1 MPECA
6 HGRPMAECLTGRE
19 MENSALLWILLLS
32 ACLVVFMHVP
42 GIKTGINLADEGYLW
57 YGTLKVLEGA
67 VPIRDFRAYDPGR
80 YYWCALWMRLLG
92 RNLLSIRIAMI
103 VTQTVALAAGA
114 SAVFI
119 ATGEWMAAIF
129 ASLALVAW
137 MLPRYKQIDILF
149 PMTAALMAVMLV
161 GDPIPPYY
169 LLSGIFV
176 GVCLLFGLNHA
187 IYAAGGLSLLIL
199 LMSFH
204 VHGLALTASL
214 AWYALGLGIGLL
226 PVFAIFIFV
235 PGLFHVYWQQ
245 KILKIFQRGTTN
257 LSLPIPWVW
266 RPMPAHMKRPD
277 RWAGQV
283 VRAGFTVMPIFY
295 GLFLLPAVLDRNMVS
310 PREWAVIA
318 VSCVGVFYMHYAMS
332 RADITH
338 LAQASPPLII
348 GLVITLFGFSYGWI
362 MVGGLIAVSLWFV
375 YRPHEL
381 FVKSLGRSIELNRI
395 EFGGNSLWL
404 PAEMALY
411 LAKLRDLVDAHSQP
425 GDPVLFA
432 PKLVTLYP
440 LLARRPAVYDI
451 FCVYPATEEEQ
462 TLMINQLV
470 TEGTRLALIANHPVD
485 SRDELRFSNTHPRVW
500 EYLNREFTVLD
511 IAGQLP
517 ANHYLFVRPK

>member
-1 MPECA
+1 MMFI
-6 HGRPMAECLTGRE
+6 GRVPWGRR
-19 MENSALLWILLLS
+19 MVSSTLFWVLLLS
-32 ACLVVFMHVP
+32 ACLVVFMHAP

-80 YYWCALWMRLLG
+80 YYWCALWMRVLG
-92 RNLLSIRIAMI
+92 RNLLSLRIAMI
-103 VTQTVALAAGA
+103 AIQTVALATGV
-114 SAVFI
+114 SAVLI
-119 ATGEWMAAIF
+119 ATGEWLAAVF

-149 PMTAALMAVMLV
+149 PMTAALMAVMLA
-161 GDPIPPYY
+161 GNPIPSYF
-169 LLSGIFV
+169 LLAGVFV

-204 VHGLALTASL
+204 VHGLALTESL
-214 AWYALGLGIGLL
+214 AWSSLGLGIGML
-226 PVFAIFIFV
+226 PVIAIFIFV

-257 LSLPIPWVW
+257 LSLPIPWVG
-266 RPMPAHMKRPD
+266 RPMPAHMKRMD
-277 RWAGQV
+277 KWTGQV
-283 VRAGFTVMPIFY
+283 VSAGFTVMPIFY
-295 GLFLLPAVLDRNMVS
+295 GLVLWSAVLERNMVS

-318 VSCVGVFYMHYAMS
+318 VSCVGVFYMHHALS

-362 MVGGLIAVSLWFV
+362 MVGGFIAVSLWFV

-381 FVKSLGRSIELNRI
+381 LVKSLGRSNELKRI
-395 EFGGNSLWL
+395 EFDGNSLWL
-404 PAEMALY
+404 PAEMAQY
-411 LAKLRDLVDAHSQP
+411 LARLRDLVDAHSKP

-440 LLARRPAVYDI
+440 LLARRPAVYDT
-451 FCVYPATEEEQ
+451 FCVYPASEAEQ

-470 TEGTRLALIANHPVD
+470 TEGARLALIANHPVD

-500 EYLNREFTVLD
+500 EYLDREFTVLD